1 MYKEETKM
9 NNIESNRRIEVAR
22 TEEEMYGKLELL
34 QDEGYSEGDI
44 HVISSESTHLQT
56 LNRHSDVSTHEA
68 GTYMDKFK
76 SWFTG
81 EDAITEGLRKLDL
94 NEQETEHYSQA
105 VAGGSIVLYTDG
117 LIKSNDA
124 IYGTH
129 KDEIAYTDTVGTDVV
144 KARFTETEKPQ
155 SDYAKEHGFT
165 PSTNEFVNETDGR
178 FGEVPDRLA
187 RGETFAT
194 DPYLAREEGHIEH
207 SLQEDKLV
215 REHRLT
221 IDESIIPEEKNY
233 GTQSPGA
240 DPNLGP
246 AAFGDE
252 IEENEEQL
260 SAEQYEERL
269 ERKKRLEDISPT
281 NKLF

>member
-1 MYKEETKM
+1 M
-9 NNIESNRRIEVAR
+9 NNIKSNRRIEVAR
-22 TEEEMYGKLELL
+22 TEEEMYEKLELL

-44 HVISSESTHLQT
+44 HVISTESTHLQT
-56 LNRHSDVSTHEA
+56 LNRHSNVSTHEA

-81 EDAITEGLRKLDL
+81 EDAITEGLRKLNL
-94 NEQETEHYSQA
+94 NEQETEHYAQA
-105 VAGGSIVLYTDG
+105 VAAGSIVLYTDE
-117 LIKSNDA
+117 LIQSDDA

-129 KDEIAYTDTVGTDVV
+129 EDEIAYTDTVGTDVV
-144 KARFTETEKPQ
+144 KARFTETEKPH

-165 PSTNEFVNETDGR
+165 PSTNEFVNEADGR

-187 RGETFAT
+187 RGKTFAT

-207 SLQEDKLV
+207 SMQEDKLV
-215 REHRLT
+215 REHRPT
-221 IDESIIPEEKNY
+221 IDESITPEEKNY
-233 GTQSPGA
+233 GTQSPGT

-246 AAFGDE
+246 AAFGSE

-269 ERKKRLEDISPT
+269 ERKKRLEDISQT
-281 NKLF
+281 NKLL

>member
-1 MYKEETKM
+1 M

-22 TEEEMYGKLELL
+22 SEEEMYGKLELL
-34 QDEGYSEGDI
+34 KEGGYAEGDI
-44 HVISSESTHLQT
+44 HVISTESTHLQT

-68 GTYMDKFK
+68 GTFIDKFK

-94 NEQETEHYSQA
+94 SEQETEHYSQA
-105 VAGGSIVLYTDG
+105 IAEGSIVLYTDG

-129 KDEIAYTDTVGTDVV
+129 EDEIAYTDTVGTDVV
-144 KARFTETEKPQ
+144 KVRFTETEKPQ

-194 DPYLAREEGHIEH
+194 DPYLASEEGHIEH

-215 REHRLT
+215 GERRPT
-221 IDESIIPEEKNY
+221 IDESITPEEKNY

-252 IEENEEQL
+252 IEEIED
-260 SAEQYEERL
+260 RL

-281 NKLF
+281 NKIF

>member
-1 MYKEETKM
+1 M

-22 TEEEMYGKLELL
+22 SEEEMYGKLELL
-34 QDEGYSEGDI
+34 QDEGYAEGDI
-44 HVISSESTHLQT
+44 HVISTESTHLQT

-68 GTYMDKFK
+68 GTFIDKFK

-81 EDAITEGLRKLDL
+81 EDAIMEGLRKLDL
-94 NEQETEHYSQA
+94 SEQETEHYSQA

-117 LIKSNDA
+117 LIKSDDV

-129 KDEIAYTDTVGTDVV
+129 EDEIAYTDTVGTDVV

-155 SDYAKEHGFT
+155 SDYA
-165 PSTNEFVNETDGR
+165 
-178 FGEVPDRLA
+178 
-187 RGETFAT
+187 
-194 DPYLAREEGHIEH
+194 REEGHVEH
-207 SLQEDKLV
+207 LLQEDKLV
-215 REHRLT
+215 GESRPT
-221 IDESIIPEEKNY
+221 IDESITPEEKNY

-252 IEENEEQL
+252 IEEND
-260 SAEQYEERL
+260 ERL

-281 NKLF
+281 NKVF